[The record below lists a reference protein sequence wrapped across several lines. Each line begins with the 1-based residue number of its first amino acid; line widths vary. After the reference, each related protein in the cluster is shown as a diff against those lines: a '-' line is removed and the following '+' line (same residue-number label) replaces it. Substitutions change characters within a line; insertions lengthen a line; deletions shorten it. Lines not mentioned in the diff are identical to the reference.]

1 MPKLI
6 SKIWKFSVIISLSCM
21 AMFANAKSSVWQVSK
36 DGQTVFLGGTVHVL
50 AQSDYPLPEEFDKA
64 YQQSQVLVLEMDMGA
79 AQTPQFQQ
87 AMMQQMMYLDG
98 RTYADAL
105 KPETVKRLNAYMTE
119 KGLPIENLKTLK
131 PSMLSITLTML
142 ELQRLGIFGAGVDE
156 FYTLQGKQ
164 DAKSFLF
171 LELPEEQ
178 IAFLADMGKGYEDE
192 FINYSLDDMNRLGEM
207 MTDMKEA
214 WRQGDSQALVDL
226 SMKDWQEK
234 FPQSYQSLIVE
245 RNNNW
250 MDDIEGYFA
259 TEDVE
264 FILVGALHL
273 VGDDGVI
280 KALQDKGYAVKQL

>member
-1 MPKLI
+1 
-6 SKIWKFSVIISLSCM
+6 M